1 MTARPLRPFAPL
13 SEIDE
18 PFASPARK
26 KSGTMRK
33 AARFEPPPPELC
45 HLFPVPPDQV
55 VHVDSTGA
63 RFRMELDWNDRAK
76 V

>member
-55 VHVDSTGA
+55 TVTGYIPVALNWSTAG
-63 RFRMELDWNDRAK
+63 
-76 V
+76 